1 MTTLNDLLDLLLTV
15 RRVSPAAAVLYRR
28 TLTMFGEHLESA
40 PVIGD
45 LTDETVSRWIA
56 HLERSLSQWTIAG
69 HRTRILALWR
79 FAARRDP
86 DMPMPREVRRAPP
99 PEPMPEAWTTD
110 EMQRLLVA
118 CKQVREGKAYFKALI
133 LCGYESGLRRG
144 DLVRLERSQISQ
156 DGTIARRM
164 SKTSTPHYVRVQA
177 STAALVLALPGW
189 CPLAIPWGSKK
200 YTRLWQELRKLAGVS
215 EGGLQKLRRTGATYV
230 ARDYGIDAARDFLG
244 HRTDSMYKHY
254 VDRRIAAREIK
265 QPPRLTG

>member
-1 MTTLNDLLDLLLTV
+1 MMTLNDLLDVLLTI
-15 RRVSPAAAVLYRR
+15 RRVSPAAAVLYWR
-28 TLTMFGEHLESA
+28 TLTMFGEYLNRPPELH
-40 PVIGD
+40 D
-45 LTDETVSRWIA
+45 LNDETVSRWIA
-56 HLERSLSQWTIAG
+56 HLEASLSQWTIAG

-86 DMPMPREVRRAPP
+86 EMPLPREVRRAPP

-110 EMQRLLVA
+110 EVQRLLVA
-118 CKQVREGKAYFKALI
+118 CKKVSEGKAYFRALI

-164 SKTSTPHYVRVQA
+164 RKTSQPHYVRVQA
-177 STAALVLALPGW
+177 STAALVLSLPGL

-244 HRTDSMYKHY
+244 HRTPSMVAHY
-254 VDRRIAAREIK
+254 VDRRIASPQIK